1 VGDGEGRLAAR
12 AATLPTTRRSP
23 HAPTRFSSRD
33 LKVPLAAPKAPSGI
47 SPGICEAPTRKSQ
60 PSEWEVADFRVGSR
74 EAPSGKSSGRE
85 WRFEIENCKYP
96 IQHYQLA
103 ADSSRDSPRTGC
115 SPFPR
120 PRHWALALR
129 PEHHPRSDQ
138 SGHVEQPAC
147 RTRCPKE
154 PHAQRSW
161 HLQRSLPAQSE
172 DLRTEVW
179 LAKSLRRR
187 APRPTPRS
195 HWLLDELLEENV
207 LFFQGKKNGFVA
219 K

>member
-1 VGDGEGRLAAR
+1 MFNVNAAVRWTAR
-12 AATLPTTRRSP
+12 APRVPRMP
-23 HAPTRFSSRD
+23 RAPR
-33 LKVPLAAPKAPSGI
+33 API
-47 SPGICEAPTRKSQ
+47 
-60 PSEWEVADFRVGSR
+60 GSALIR
-74 EAPSGKSSGRE
+74 MA
-85 WRFEIENCKYP
+85 
-96 IQHYQLA
+96 HYQLA
-103 ADSSRDSPRTGC
+103 ADSSHDSPRTGC

-120 PRHWALALR
+120 PRRWALALR

-179 LAKSLRRR
+179 LAESLRRR
-187 APRPTPRS
+187 GARPTPRS
-195 HWLLDELLEENV
+195 HWLADELLV
-207 LFFQGKKNGFVA
+207 CSHKVA
-219 K
+219 IVRGAARLKAGGSWRLRGTTHGRK